1 MRVYSVNYDLNRP
14 GQNYAGLISEL
25 ENSPNWWHF
34 LKSSWLIATFETPE
48 QLWDRISPHID
59 KSDTVLIIEVVN
71 RSGCPRKL
79 GIGSTSTSE
88 GQLETF

>member
-14 GQNYAGLISEL
+14 GQSYAGLISEL

-71 RSGCPRKL
+71 RSAGWMSQEAWDWINVNVRRAA
-79 GIGSTSTSE
+79 
-88 GQLETF
+88 

>member
-34 LKSSWLIATFETPE
+34 LKPSWLIATFETPE

-71 RSGCPRKL
+71 RRAGWMSQEAWHWINVNVRRAA
-79 GIGSTSTSE
+79 
-88 GQLETF
+88 

>member
-71 RSGCPRKL
+71 RSAGWMSQEAWDWINVNVRRAA
-79 GIGSTSTSE
+79 
-88 GQLETF
+88 